1 MAKTKEFQTESKK
14 LLDLMVNAIY
24 THKEIFLRELISNAS
39 DAIDKRHHLSLTD
52 DKVDGAD
59 EYEIFIARDEENR
72 SLTIKDNG
80 IGMTEEELVSELGT
94 IAESGSKTFFEKLEK
109 KDLDI
114 IGQFGVGFYSA
125 FMVAE
130 EVVVRT
136 RSAYSGKAYEWKS
149 DGKATYTIAETEKED
164 IGTDITVYLRK
175 DDEENE
181 ENYSEYLQEGT
192 IRSLVKKYSDYIR
205 HPIRMEVE
213 KEAEKKDDEEE
224 PKTYTET
231 ETLNS
236 MIPIWKRPKSEID
249 KEELSDFYKREFH
262 DFEDPMHTVHTSVE
276 GLLTYTALLFIPK
289 KPPFDFYSEKYEKG
303 LKLYSKGVMI
313 EEKNET
319 LVPDH
324 FRFVKGLVDS
334 ADLSLNISR
343 EMLQHDRQLKRIASH
358 IEKKIK
364 SELEKMQKNDRDKYV
379 EFYEAYGSILKYGI
393 YDKFGAEKD
402 KLKDLVM
409 FKTTKSDDYIS
420 LAEYLERKPD
430 AQKAIYYATGKDKE
444 SILSQPQMDALKEK
458 GYEALLFTEEID
470 EFMVQVLNEYEGVPF
485 KSLKQAESDLVD
497 DDKKKDIEKKEK
509 DHGKLLKAIKKAL
522 SDKVE
527 DVRLSGRLQEAPV
540 CLVAGEGLS
549 LEMERILEK
558 LPDKPEGVKAKRI
571 LELNPDHELFQAL
584 QKVHAQDKKRVAD
597 YASLLY
603 NQALLME
610 GYSIEDPK
618 AFSDLMVRL
627 MVEASKD
634 EAG

>member
-1 MAKTKEFQTESKK
+1 MAKTKQFKTQSKK

-52 DKVDGAD
+52 EKVPGVED
-59 EYEIFIARDEENR
+59 YEIFIERDKNNR
-72 SLTIKDNG
+72 SLTVKDNG
-80 IGMTEEELVSELGT
+80 IGMTEKELVSELGT

-125 FMVAE
+125 FMVAQ

-136 RSAYSGKAYEWKS
+136 RSPYDEKAYEWKS
-149 DGKATYTIAETEKED
+149 AGKATYTIAETEKED
-164 IGTDITVYLRK
+164 IGTEITLHLRE

-181 ENYSEYLQEGT
+181 ENYSEYLEENT
-192 IRSLVKKYSDYIR
+192 IRSLIKKYSDYIR

-213 KEAEKKDDEEE
+213 KEKQEDDKEE
-224 PKTYTET
+224 PTTYTET

-236 MIPIWKRPKSEID
+236 MIPIWKRQKSEIEK
-249 KEELSDFYKREFH
+249 KELDDFYKREFN
-262 DFEDPMHTVHTSVE
+262 DFEDPLHTVHTSVE

-364 SELEKMQKNDRDKYV
+364 SELEKLQKNDREKYV
-379 EFYEAYGSILKYGI
+379 EFFEAYGSILKYGI

-409 FKTTKSDDYIS
+409 FKTTKSDDYIT
-420 LAEYLERKPD
+420 LAEYIERKPD
-430 AQKAIYYATGKDKE
+430 EQKAIYYATGKDKA
-444 SILSQPQMDALKEK
+444 SILAQPQMDALKKK

-470 EFMVQVLNEYEGVPF
+470 EFMVQVLAEYDSVPF

-497 DDKKKDIEKKEK
+497 EDRKKDIEQKEK
-509 DHGKLLKAIKKAL
+509 DHGKLLKALKKAL
-522 SDKVE
+522 SDKVD

-540 CLVAGEGLS
+540 CLVTGEGLS

-558 LPDKPEGVKAKRI
+558 LPDKPEGVKAQRI
-571 LELNPDHELFQAL
+571 LELNPDHELFAAL
-584 QKVHAQDKKRVAD
+584 QKVHAKDKKRVND

-603 NQALLME
+603 NQALLIE
-610 GYSIEDPK
+610 GRSIEDPK
-618 AFSDLMVRL
+618 TFSDLMVRL